1 MDITWFLTPQA
12 LYLIAL
18 SGMIL
23 HFFKKQI
30 KGESILEI
38 ADYFRLHFKSTV
50 VAFMATSV
58 GFLSYYFLLASGQKA
73 DIFSCFA
80 IGYMFDSVFNKW
92 DKEELL

>member
-1 MDITWFLTPQA
+1 MDIAWFLTPQA

-18 SGMIL
+18 SGML
-23 HFFKKQI
+23 MHFFKKQI

-50 VAFMATSV
+50 VAFMATSI

-92 DKEELL
+92 DKE

>member
-1 MDITWFLTPQA
+1 MEIAWFLTPTA
-12 LYLIAL
+12 LYLVAL

-92 DKEELL
+92 DKSEIL